1 MDAAKEEVYLG
12 GAIRLLAQNLIAVKP
27 YDLAKVD
34 KEKKMVPAEYDKIND
49 KLANFRLICLY
60 FLIVQKN
67 RVNNRR
73 TPEEIGATIMQAIK
87 LAYLDNGYSEE
98 QTNALLEQL
107 MDSVAN
113 YNNHIKSESGE
124 EVKGAIHQLL
134 CDSFA
139 DEVMPVTNA
148 EDEAQKDK
156 RWFAYITAMQ
166 TFSTVMTGID
176 KVFQTY
182 NIVDM

>member
-1 MDAAKEEVYLG
+1 MELAKEEVYLG

-27 YDLAKVD
+27 FNLAEAD
-34 KEKKMVPAEYDKIND
+34 KEKILVPAEYDKIND

-60 FLIVQKN
+60 FLIIQKN
-67 RVNNRR
+67 RINSRR
-73 TPEEIGATIMQAIK
+73 TPEEIGATIMQAIE

-98 QTNALLEQL
+98 QTNVLLEQL
-107 MDSVAN
+107 MDSVEN
-113 YNNHIKSESGE
+113 YNNHIKSEAGE
-124 EVKGAIHQLL
+124 EVKGGIHQLL

-148 EDEAQKDK
+148 EDAVQKDK

-166 TFSTVMTGID
+166 TFSTVMAGID

-182 NIVDM
+182 NVVDM